1 MSHATVPSD
10 RQRWLAVFFVSAAQ
24 LIVIA
29 NAAILNV
36 ALPSAQADLHIS
48 DDGRQWVLTS
58 YTLVFGGLL
67 LLGGRL
73 GDLLGRKRI
82 FLIGLVGF
90 AAASALGGLAPTTWV
105 LLTAR
110 ALQGVF
116 GALLAPAILSLI
128 SLTFPAG
135 RERAKAFG
143 IFAAVATAG
152 SAVGLLLGGVLT
164 EYLNWRWGMLIS
176 VPLAAVPFVGALLF
190 VRADSPAD
198 RGTRLDLPGAVLA
211 TVGLAGLVYGFS
223 LAQSHGWHDVVTLGT
238 FTAAVVL
245 LAAFT
250 LLQARRRDPLLPL
263 RILTE
268 RNRLGAYLSAALG
281 LLSFYGVSLF
291 LTFYLQ
297 IVKGYSPALTGVAFL
312 PVAVAQAVGAAWI
325 GTWLLARVRP
335 GAVMTGGYLLA
346 GLSTLL
352 LLALQAD
359 SPFSPVLLLAQIG
372 LGLGL
377 GTALNP
383 ATSLSNHGVSEE
395 ESGVAS
401 AMINVSQQVGGSIG
415 TALLNTLATSA
426 TATYLVAHTAAPRAE
441 ALIHGYRIAY
451 GWAAGSLFVA
461 AVVSLLLVDIAGP
474 RAAARSVVE
483 TAGEKRAVRP
493 A

>member
-1 MSHATVPSD
+1 MSYVRAQGD
-10 RQRWLAVFFVSAAQ
+10 KRRWLAVVFVSTAQ

-36 ALPSAQADLHIS
+36 ALPSVQADLHIS
-48 DDGRQWVLTS
+48 DDTRQWVLTS

-82 FLIGLVGF
+82 FLIGLIGF
-90 AAASALGGLAPTTWV
+90 ALASALGGLAPTTWV

-116 GALLAPAILSLI
+116 GALLAPAILALI
-128 SLTFPAG
+128 SLTFPSG

-143 IFAAVATAG
+143 VFAAVATAG

-176 VPLAAVPFVGALLF
+176 IPLAAIPFFGALLF
-190 VRADSPAD
+190 VSDDEVSA
-198 RGTRLDLPGAVLA
+198 RGARLDLPGAVMA

-223 LAQSHGWHDVVTLGT
+223 LAQSHGWGDAVTLGT
-238 FTAAVVL
+238 FAGAVLL
-245 LAAFT
+245 LAAFA

-263 RILTE
+263 HILTE
-268 RNRLGAYLSAALG
+268 RNRLGSYLSAALG

-325 GTWLLARVRP
+325 GSWLLGRVRP
-335 GAVMTGGYLLA
+335 GLVMTGGYLLA

-352 LLALQAD
+352 LLLLDAGSA
-359 SPFSPVLLLAQIG
+359 FSPVLLIAQAG

-383 ATSLSNHGVSEE
+383 ATSLSNHGVGEE

-401 AMINVSQQVGGSIG
+401 AMINISQQVGGSIG

-426 TATYLVAHTAAPRAE
+426 TATYLVAHTTASQAD
-441 ALIHGYRIAY
+441 ALIHGYRVAY
-451 GWAAGSLFVA
+451 AWAAGALFAAGIVSLVLVNLARPRADVA
-461 AVVSLLLVDIAGP
+461 AAPSAGM
-474 RAAARSVVE
+474 E
-483 TAGEKRAVRP
+483 AVRP
-493 A
+493 T

>member
-1 MSHATVPSD
+1 MSHVATSTD
-10 RQRWLAVFFVSAAQ
+10 RQRWLAVVFVSFAQ

-48 DDGRQWVLTS
+48 DENRQWVLTS

-73 GDLLGRKRI
+73 GDLLGRKRV
-82 FLIGLVGF
+82 FLVGLIGF

-105 LLTAR
+105 LLAAR

-128 SLTFPAG
+128 SLTFPGG

-143 IFAAVATAG
+143 VYAAIATAG

-164 EYLNWRWGMLIS
+164 QYLDWRWGMLIS
-176 VPLAAVPFVGALLF
+176 VPLAVVPFVGALTF
-190 VRADSPAD
+190 VPDDTEAD
-198 RGTRLDLPGAVLA
+198 RTTRLDLPGAVLA
-211 TVGLAGLVYGFS
+211 TLGLAVLVYGFTA
-223 LAQSHGWHDVVTLGT
+223 AQSHGWGDALTLGS
-238 FTAAVVL
+238 FVVAVLL

-250 LLQARRRDPLLPL
+250 LVQARRSDPLLPP

-297 IVKGYSPALTGVAFL
+297 VVKGYSPAQTGVAFL
-312 PVAVAQAVGAAWI
+312 PVAVAQAVGAAWL
-325 GTWLLARVRP
+325 GSWLMTRLRAGVI
-335 GAVMTGGYLLA
+335 MTGGYLGA
-346 GLSTLL
+346 GLSVLL
-352 LLALQAD
+352 LLLLD
-359 SPFSPVLLLAQIG
+359 PGSPFSPVLLIAQ

-377 GTALNP
+377 FLGMALNP
-383 ATSLSNHGVSEE
+383 ATSLSNHGVGDEE
-395 ESGVAS
+395 AGVAS
-401 AMINVSQQVGGSIG
+401 AMINIAQQVGGSIG

-426 TATYLVAHTAAPRAE
+426 TAGYLLAHSGISHDI
-441 ALIHGYRIAY
+441 ALVHGYRVAY
-451 GWAAGSLFVA
+451 LWAAGSLFA
-461 AVVSLLLVDIAGP
+461 AALVSFFLVDIARTGTASD
-474 RAAARSVVE
+474 AAPIE
-483 TAGEKRAVRP
+483 EPGAVRP
-493 A
+493 G